1 MKTCWKGLAAVW
13 QYISLLHQYI
23 FPLNKYIC
31 LLCKYSFKIHKCI
44 YLFPNMRCWLNLDRY
59 EDLLKSFGCRLAIY
73 FSLLLLFL
81 QEQLFFR
88 FFYLY
93 QQKACRTSHFD
104 KEKEILE
111 KSKTHFCHVIDWILF
126 KDHPFQ
132 NKPTFIC
139 QL

>member
-1 MKTCWKGLAAVW
+1 MKTSWKVLAGVW
-13 QYISLLHQYI
+13 QYISLLRQYI
-23 FPLNKYIC
+23 HPLHKYIC
-31 LLCKYSFKIHKCI
+31 LYANVLFRYTNVFIF
-44 YLFPNMRCWLNLDRY
+44 FPNIRCWLNLDRY

-111 KSKTHFCHVIDWILF
+111 KSKTHFCHVFDWILF
-126 KDHPFQ
+126 KDHTFQ